1 MQDLMQELQ
10 QLRSELNTALAL
22 LKERG
27 IKLAETER
35 AYKLAKARKIEEE
48 RDKKTAVSLIRE

>member
-35 AYKLAKARKIEEE
+35 A
-48 RDKKTAVSLIRE
+48 

>member
-27 IKLAETER
+27 IRSIGANAFELFAQGLTS
-35 AYKLAKARKIEEE
+35 LEE
-48 RDKKTAVSLIRE
+48 VYPLLYN